1 MKTFMAFPICSLVFM
16 SLIATVYFLKPRI
29 KSIENSIYKWLVIVN
44 IIGLVLEILCY
55 FAVDMVD
62 TYYFLS
68 IAILKLYVVY
78 IFIWANIFNS
88 YVFMVSYKNYDKND
102 ETVKKY
108 YQKVKRNSIIFGLL
122 GAILLLFLPIK
133 IFNEGRLA
141 YTYGPITDALI
152 IFCFIMVSFWFI
164 KCIVNIKN
172 LKQKKYI
179 SVIACIIVLTLVLL
193 IQSYDRSILIST
205 TGHSFMVLL
214 MFFTI
219 ENPDMKIINE
229 LNKNRLLVS
238 ETNEEK
244 SNFLFLASTQ
254 LKKPIN
260 NIENLSNKS
269 LDSNTKEN
277 MEERLTIINNDAHLL
292 SFLISNIM
300 DISTLTNANIKVIS
314 NKYSLINLLEKIRI
328 FKEKEVKSGVDLRFI
343 LSKSIPK
350 YLYGD
355 SKLLEQVINSLLD
368 NAIKYTDS
376 GFVEL
381 TVNVI
386 VKYDMCRLVLT
397 VYDSGKGMSIDKVN
411 DLIMIDEPLNDEELN
426 RLETKNVDINT
437 IKKIVTKLGGY
448 FAIRSEENKGTEIKI
463 VIDQKIEKDDD
474 DVFNK
479 YLNQDT
485 ILVASN
491 DMEFMKNITN
501 SLNKRGFDVEN
512 SIYGNDVLDRI
523 RTGENFKYI
532 FLDDML
538 DKRALEIL
546 RELKK
551 DKKFK
556 IPVVVMLDKDTE
568 FIKKHF
574 LEDGFSDYLLKSD
587 FRSEVARILK

>member
-1 MKTFMAFPICSLVFM
+1 
-16 SLIATVYFLKPRI
+16 
-29 KSIENSIYKWLVIVN
+29 
-44 IIGLVLEILCY
+44 
-55 FAVDMVD
+55 
-62 TYYFLS
+62 
-68 IAILKLYVVY
+68 
-78 IFIWANIFNS
+78 
-88 YVFMVSYKNYDKND
+88 
-102 ETVKKY
+102 
-108 YQKVKRNSIIFGLL
+108 
-122 GAILLLFLPIK
+122 
-133 IFNEGRLA
+133 
-141 YTYGPITDALI
+141 
-152 IFCFIMVSFWFI
+152 
-164 KCIVNIKN
+164 
-172 LKQKKYI
+172 
-179 SVIACIIVLTLVLL
+179 
-193 IQSYDRSILIST
+193 
-205 TGHSFMVLL
+205 MVLL